1 MNNDLTKGTISTKNK
16 DRVFI
21 GARISVKANEKLE
34 GLARNNFRSKSKEL
48 ERIIMDA
55 K

>member
-1 MNNDLTKGTISTKNK
+1 MEKK

-21 GARISVKANEKLE
+21 GARISIEANKKLEKL
-34 GLARNNFRSKSKEL
+34 AKDNFRSKSKEL
-48 ERIIMDA
+48 ERIIMEA